1 MDIQSKIHELKHT
14 KLVEAGDDGGDGWKR
29 VEASTGGWKWVET
42 GGEGWEPAETGVKPL
57 QVQEFAREQDDVRR
71 WVWHQARGGGG
82 ASLPY
87 HETGF
92 REMGHTI
99 THSSMVCPVVLL
111 PCTHMM
117 LAEGDDDD

>member
-82 ASLPY
+82 QACL
-87 HETGF
+87 
-92 REMGHTI
+92 I
-99 THSSMVCPVVLL
+99 TKQVSGRWDTRSRTPVW
-111 PCTHMM
+111 C
-117 LAEGDDDD
+117 AQ